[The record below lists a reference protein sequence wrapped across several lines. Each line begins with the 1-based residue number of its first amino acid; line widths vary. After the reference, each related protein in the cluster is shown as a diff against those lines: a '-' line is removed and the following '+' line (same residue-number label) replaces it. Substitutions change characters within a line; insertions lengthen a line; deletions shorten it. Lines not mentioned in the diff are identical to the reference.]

1 MTARQSLSG
10 ARLAVL
16 GLCFAA
22 VTVAG
27 CGRGGQQGG
36 APPPAEVEVVTTAPR
51 SVDEVVELPGRV
63 EAVRTAEVRARVD
76 GIVERRLYAEGTD
89 VKAGA
94 PLFAIDPREMKAA
107 EASARA
113 ALQRAL
119 ATLANARKDL
129 ARYTPLV
136 ERKAIS
142 AQEFDATQAAVSQ
155 GEADVAS
162 AQASLDR
169 AKLNLSYATV
179 TAPIAGRVGRAEVT
193 EGALVSATEATLMTR
208 VEQLNPSFVRFS
220 LPNAEILELRRR
232 AAAGQFALPRL
243 DRVAV
248 TLVLEDG
255 TTYGHV
261 GHLNFLDQ
269 AVDPSTGGLSL
280 RAEFPNPDRILLPG
294 QFVRAHLTGAP
305 IPNAIT
311 VPQRAIQLS
320 GENASVWVVG
330 ADGTVASRPVK
341 LGSMIGDQF
350 VVSSG
355 LKPGERVVTD
365 GVQKIRSGQKVT
377 IAKPKPAATAAPKA
391 GPQ

>member
-1 MTARQSLSG
+1 MTACQSLG
-10 ARLAVL
+10 GLRLAVI
-16 GLCFAA
+16 GLSFAA
-22 VTVAG
+22 VTLTG

-36 APPPAEVEVVTTAPR
+36 APPPVEVEVFTTASR

-76 GIVERRLYAEGTD
+76 GIVQRRLYAEGTD
-89 VKAGA
+89 VQAGA

-113 ALQRAL
+113 TLQRAQ
-119 ATLANARKDL
+119 ATLANARQDL
-129 ARYTPLV
+129 ARYKPLV

-162 AQASLDR
+162 AEAALDR
-169 AKLNLSYATV
+169 ARLNLSYTTV

-193 EGALVSATEATLMTR
+193 EGALVSAAEATLMTR

-232 AAAGQFALPRL
+232 ASAGQFALPRL
-243 DRVAV
+243 DRVEV

-255 TTYGHV
+255 TTYGHA

-330 ADGTVASRPVK
+330 ADGAVSSRPVK

-355 LKPGERVVTD
+355 LKAGERVVTD
-365 GVQKIRSGQKVT
+365 GVQKVRSGQKVT

-391 GPQ
+391 GAQ

>member
-1 MTARQSLSG
+1 MVASLLPNG
-10 ARLAVL
+10 FRAPIIGLVAMLAL
-16 GLCFAA
+16 
-22 VTVAG
+22 AG
-27 CGRGGQQGG
+27 CGRS
-36 APPPAEVEVVTTAPR
+36 APPAGQAPPVEVEALTVTPK

-76 GIVERRLYAEGTD
+76 GIVQRRLYSEGTD

-94 PLFAIDPREMKAA
+94 PLFAIDPREMRAA

-113 ALQRAL
+113 ALQRAQ
-119 ATLANARKDL
+119 ATLTNARRDL

-142 AQEFDATQAAVSQ
+142 AQEFDAAGAAVSQ

-162 AQASLDR
+162 AQAALDR
-169 AKLNLSYATV
+169 AKLNLSYTTV

-193 EGALVSATEATLMTR
+193 EGALVSAASATLMTR
-208 VEQLNPSFVRFS
+208 VEQLSPTYVRFS

-232 AAAGQFALPRL
+232 ATAGNFDLPRL
-243 DRVAV
+243 DRVEV

-280 RAEFPNPDRILLPG
+280 RAEFPNPDRLLLPG

-305 IPNAIT
+305 ISNAIT
-311 VPQRAIQLS
+311 VPQRAIQFS
-320 GENASVWVVG
+320 GEKASVVVVG
-330 ADGTVASRPVK
+330 ADGAAAARPVQ
-341 LGSMIGDQF
+341 LGAMIGDRF

-355 LKPGERVVTD
+355 LKPGERVITD
-365 GVQKIRSGQKVT
+365 GLQKVRPGAKVT
-377 IAKPKPAATAAPKA
+377 IAPAKPVAAAAKPGA
-391 GPQ
+391 Q

>member
-1 MTARQSLSG
+1 MVASPLPNGFR
-10 ARLAVL
+10 APIL
-16 GLCFAA
+16 GLAA
-22 VTVAG
+22 MLALAG
-27 CGRGGQQGG
+27 CGRS
-36 APPPAEVEVVTTAPR
+36 APPAGQAPPVEVEAITVTPK
-51 SVDEVVELPGRV
+51 SVDEVVDLPGRV

-76 GIVERRLYAEGTD
+76 GIVQRRLYLEGTD

-94 PLFAIDPREMKAA
+94 PLFAIDPREMRAA

-113 ALQRAL
+113 ALQRAQ
-119 ATLANARKDL
+119 ATLTNARRDR

-136 ERKAIS
+136 QRKAIS
-142 AQEFDATQAAVSQ
+142 AQEFDAAGAAVSQ

-162 AQASLDR
+162 AQAALDR
-169 AKLNLSYATV
+169 ASLNLSYTTV

-193 EGALVSATEATLMTR
+193 EGALVSAASATLMTR
-208 VEQLNPSFVRFS
+208 VEQLSPTYVRFS

-232 AAAGQFALPRL
+232 ATAGNFDLPRL
-243 DRVAV
+243 DRVEV

-280 RAEFPNPDRILLPG
+280 RAEFPNPDRVLLPG

-311 VPQRAIQLS
+311 VPQRAIQFS
-320 GENASVWVVG
+320 GEKASVVVVG
-330 ADGTVASRPVK
+330 PDGTAAARPVQ
-341 LGSMIGDQF
+341 LGAMIGDRF
-350 VVSSG
+350 VISSG
-355 LKPGERVVTD
+355 LKPGERVITD
-365 GVQKIRSGQKVT
+365 GLQKVRPGAKVT
-377 IAKPKPAATAAPKA
+377 IVQATPAAPAAKPGA
-391 GPQ
+391 Q

>member
-1 MTARQSLSG
+1 MVASPLPNGFR
-10 ARLAVL
+10 APIL
-16 GLCFAA
+16 GLAA
-22 VTVAG
+22 MLALAG
-27 CGRGGQQGG
+27 CGRS
-36 APPPAEVEVVTTAPR
+36 APPAGQAPPVEVEAITVTPK
-51 SVDEVVELPGRV
+51 SVDEVVDLPGRV

-76 GIVERRLYAEGTD
+76 GIVQRRLYSEGTD

-94 PLFAIDPREMKAA
+94 PLFAIDPSEMRAA

-113 ALQRAL
+113 ALQRAQ
-119 ATLANARKDL
+119 ATLTNARRDR

-136 ERKAIS
+136 QRKAIS
-142 AQEFDATQAAVSQ
+142 AQEFDAAGAAVSQ

-162 AQASLDR
+162 AQAALDR
-169 AKLNLSYATV
+169 ASLNLSYTTV

-193 EGALVSATEATLMTR
+193 EGALVSAASATLMTR
-208 VEQLNPSFVRFS
+208 VEQLSPTYVRFS

-232 AAAGQFALPRL
+232 ATAGNFDLPRL
-243 DRVAV
+243 DRVEV

-280 RAEFPNPDRILLPG
+280 RAEFPNPDRVLLPG

-311 VPQRAIQLS
+311 VPQRAIQFS
-320 GENASVWVVG
+320 GEKASVVVVG
-330 ADGTVASRPVK
+330 PDGTAAVRPVQ
-341 LGSMIGDQF
+341 LGAMIGDRF
-350 VVSSG
+350 VISSG
-355 LKPGERVVTD
+355 LKPGERVITD
-365 GVQKIRSGQKVT
+365 GLQKVRPGAKVT
-377 IAKPKPAATAAPKA
+377 IVQAKPAAPKPGA
-391 GPQ
+391 Q